1 MADDIA
7 EILIPEAEVQA
18 KVRELGR
25 AISRDYA
32 GKDLVLISVLR
43 GGFVFLADLC
53 RAITLPVTIDVMAVS
68 SYGPDA
74 RPVGVVKI
82 LKDLDDSVTDREIL
96 VVEDVIDTG
105 LTLSYLLR
113 NLEPRAPASLKVCV
127 LLDKPARRIVDLP
140 IAYRGFEVPDKFVVG
155 CGLDYRQRYRNLPY
169 IAILTKEAVDRLNR
183 HLVYSVSPARY
194 EGGGRGHQL

>member
-1 MADDIA
+1 MSRKPSGHVQGEMADDIA

-53 RAITLPVTIDVMAVS
+53 RVITLPVTIDVMAVS

-74 RPVGVVKI
+74 RPLGVVKI
-82 LKDLDDSVTDREIL
+82 LKDLDESVTDREIL

-155 CGLDYRQRYRNLPY
+155 YGLDYRQRYRNLPY
-169 IAILTKEAVDRLNR
+169 IGILTKEAVDRLNR
-183 HLVYSVSPARY
+183 
-194 EGGGRGHQL
+194 Q

>member
-1 MADDIA
+1 MSRKPSGHVQGEMADDIA

-25 AISRDYA
+25 EISRDYA

-53 RAITLPVTIDVMAVS
+53 RVITLPVTIDVMAVS

-74 RPVGVVKI
+74 RPLGVVKI
-82 LKDLDDSVTDREIL
+82 LKDLDESVTDREIL

-155 CGLDYRQRYRNLPY
+155 YGLDYRQRYRNLPY
-169 IAILTKEAVDRLNR
+169 IGILTKEAVDRLNR
-183 HLVYSVSPARY
+183 
-194 EGGGRGHQL
+194 Q

>member
-1 MADDIA
+1 MSRKPSGHVQGEMADDIA

-74 RPVGVVKI
+74 RPLGVVKI
-82 LKDLDDSVTDREIL
+82 LKDLDDPRGTGRRRSCSLCQRE
-96 VVEDVIDTG
+96 
-105 LTLSYLLR
+105 
-113 NLEPRAPASLKVCV
+113 
-127 LLDKPARRIVDLP
+127 
-140 IAYRGFEVPDKFVVG
+140 
-155 CGLDYRQRYRNLPY
+155 
-169 IAILTKEAVDRLNR
+169 
-183 HLVYSVSPARY
+183 
-194 EGGGRGHQL
+194 

>member
-1 MADDIA
+1 MSRKPSGHVQGEMADDIA

-53 RAITLPVTIDVMAVS
+53 RVITLPVTIDVMAVS

-74 RPVGVVKI
+74 RPLGVVKI
-82 LKDLDDSVTDREIL
+82 LKDLDESVTDRDIL

-155 CGLDYRQRYRNLPY
+155 YGLDYRQRYRNLPY
-169 IAILTKEAVDRLNR
+169 IGILTKEAVDRLNR
-183 HLVYSVSPARY
+183 
-194 EGGGRGHQL
+194 Q

>member
-1 MADDIA
+1 MSRKPSGHVQGEMADDIA

-74 RPVGVVKI
+74 RPLGVVKI
-82 LKDLDDSVTDREIL
+82 LKDLDESVTDREIL

-155 CGLDYRQRYRNLPY
+155 YGLDYRQRYRNLPY

-183 HLVYSVSPARY
+183 
-194 EGGGRGHQL
+194 Q

>member
-1 MADDIA
+1 MSRKPSGHVQGEMADDIA

-53 RAITLPVTIDVMAVS
+53 RVITLPVTIDVMAVS

-74 RPVGVVKI
+74 RPLGVVKI
-82 LKDLDDSVTDREIL
+82 LKDLDESVTDREIL

-169 IAILTKEAVDRLNR
+169 IGILTKEAVDRWNR
-183 HLVYSVSPARY
+183 
-194 EGGGRGHQL
+194 Q

>member
-53 RAITLPVTIDVMAVS
+53 RAVTLPVTIDVMAVS

-74 RPVGVVKI
+74 RPLGVVKI

-155 CGLDYRQRYRNLPY
+155 YGLDYRQRYRNLPY
-169 IAILTKEAVDRLNR
+169 IGILTKEAVDRWNR
-183 HLVYSVSPARY
+183 
-194 EGGGRGHQL
+194 Q